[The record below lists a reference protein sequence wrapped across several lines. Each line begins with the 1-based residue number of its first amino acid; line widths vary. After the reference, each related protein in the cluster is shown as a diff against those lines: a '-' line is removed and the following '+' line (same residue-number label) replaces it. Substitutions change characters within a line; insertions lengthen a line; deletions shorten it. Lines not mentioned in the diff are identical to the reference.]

1 MKKRIL
7 PLGSIVIV
15 LVVVIGLFVFG
26 QNKNSY
32 HGIHITFEDDTPAEY
47 IEDLINRYDPDESYN
62 SFPRYVRL
70 TYFHKSERQVKEL
83 ARQIMDEEYVI
94 VANHVLVAT
103 TALLT
108 TDMTVAV
115 DPSTVEKIDIYWNYQ
130 PYCIE
135 RGDDPAEIEALI
147 DFINGEYTVVENIVN
162 TGTGSGNE
170 ITIYD
175 SKGNELFWFSV
186 WELEDGTFSL
196 GNADY
201 KFTKTDAWVDIDS
214 FIELLP
220 A

>member
-1 MKKRIL
+1 MKKRIAL
-7 PLGSIVIV
+7 SSVVIV
-15 LVVVIGLFVFG
+15 LAAIGLFAFG
-26 QNKNSY
+26 QSKNAY

-47 IEDLINRYDPDESYN
+47 IEDLIERYAPDESFN

-70 TYFHKSERQVKEL
+70 TFFRKSERRVKEV

-94 VANHVLVAT
+94 DAYHVLVAK

-108 TDMTVAV
+108 VDMTVAV
-115 DPSTVEKIDIYWNYQ
+115 DPGAVEAIDIYWNYQ
-130 PYCIE
+130 SYRIE
-135 RGDDPAEIEALI
+135 RGDDPSGLEDLI
-147 DFINGEYTVVENIVN
+147 NFINGEYTAVENIVN

-170 ITIYD
+170 IVIYD
-175 SKGNELFWFSV
+175 GDGTESFRFSV

-196 GNADY
+196 GNSDD
-201 KFTKTDAWVDIDS
+201 KFTKADAWVDMDS